1 MFRRSLLGLAAAF
14 ALAAPALPALAQSS
28 AGDAPANPRVRI
40 ETAHGAIVVELYR
53 DKAPIT
59 VANYLRY
66 VDRGLF
72 NGATFYR
79 ASRPPGY
86 TAVDY
91 GSIQGGLQ
99 NDPAKVLPPIAHE
112 PTTRTGLKHGDGTI
126 SMGRHAPG
134 TAQADWFI
142 TLGDMSYLDAD
153 PKNPRANPGFAAFG
167 QVVEGLDVVKTII
180 ALPVDPN
187 RGEGAMKGE
196 MLVRPVRITR
206 ISRVAAPPPAPPPAP
221 VAPPVTAPAATSQA
235 PAAATPDAGAS
246 PPAGASAPN

>member
-1 MFRRSLLGLAAAF
+1 MLRRTLIALSVAALASAAQAQTPVTPPAAADP
-14 ALAAPALPALAQSS
+14 APTPVGAPPAK
-28 AGDAPANPRVRI
+28 PNPKVKL
-40 ETAHGAIVVELYR
+40 ETPQGVIVVELFP

-59 VANYLRY
+59 VANYLKY

-86 TAVDY
+86 TGTDY
-91 GSIQGGLQ
+91 GLIQGGLQ
-99 NDPAKVLPPIAHE
+99 NDPKKVLPPIAHE
-112 PTTRTGLKHGDGTI
+112 STVKTGLTHKTEGTI

-134 TAQADWFI
+134 TAQADWSI

-153 PKNPRANPGFAAFG
+153 PKDPKKTPGFAAFG
-167 QVVEGLDVVKTII
+167 QVVEGLDVVQKII

-196 MLVRPVRITR
+196 MLKAPVKITR
-206 ISRVAAPPPAPPPAP
+206 ASRLV
-221 VAPPVTAPAATSQA
+221 Q
-235 PAAATPDAGAS
+235 
-246 PPAGASAPN
+246 N

>member
-1 MFRRSLLGLAAAF
+1 MLRRTVLGLAAAF
-14 ALAAPALPALAQSS
+14 ALSAVAQAQPAPAPTPAAPP
-28 AGDAPANPRVRI
+28 APAPTPAPPAKPNPRVKI
-40 ETAHGAIVVELYR
+40 ETALGAIVVELYA

-59 VANYLRY
+59 VANYLKY

-72 NGATFYR
+72 NGAAFYR

-99 NDPAKVLPPIAHE
+99 NDPKKVLPPIAHE
-112 PTTRTGLKHGDGTI
+112 STIKTGLKHGNGTI

-134 TAQADWFI
+134 TAQSDWFI

-153 PKNPRANPGFAAFG
+153 PKNPKANPGFAAFG
-167 QVVEGLDVVKTII
+167 QVVEGLEVVQKII

-196 MLVRPVRITR
+196 MLVKPLRITKV
-206 ISRVAAPPPAPPPAP
+206 SRVAAP
-221 VAPPVTAPAATSQA
+221 S
-235 PAAATPDAGAS
+235 
-246 PPAGASAPN
+246 

>member
-1 MFRRSLLGLAAAF
+1 MLRRTLIALSVAALASAAQ
-14 ALAAPALPALAQSS
+14 AQPAATPAPQAAPAPIAK
-28 AGDAPANPRVRI
+28 PNPRVKI
-40 ETAHGAIVVELYR
+40 ETAQGAIVVELYP

-86 TAVDY
+86 TGTDY
-91 GSIQGGLQ
+91 GLIQGGLQ
-99 NDPAKVLPPIAHE
+99 NDPKKVLPPIAHE
-112 PTTRTGLKHGDGTI
+112 STIKTGLTHKTEGTI

-134 TAQADWFI
+134 TAQSDWSI

-153 PKNPRANPGFAAFG
+153 PKNPKQNPGFAAFG
-167 QVVEGLDVVKTII
+167 QVVEGLDVVQKII

-196 MLVRPVRITR
+196 MLRQPLRITR
-206 ISRVAAPPPAPPPAP
+206 ISRYTPPPAAVTAPPPAA
-221 VAPPVTAPAATSQA
+221 APAV
-235 PAAATPDAGAS
+235 ATPT
-246 PPAGASAPN
+246 PQ

>member
-1 MFRRSLLGLAAAF
+1 MLRRTLLGLSAAVAVATLAQAQEPAPAAAPDPNPP
-14 ALAAPALPALAQSS
+14 APAAKP
-28 AGDAPANPRVRI
+28 NPRVRI
-40 ETAHGAIVVELYR
+40 ETAQGAIVVELYPE
-53 DKAPIT
+53 KAPIT

-86 TAVDY
+86 TAADY

-99 NDPAKVLPPIAHE
+99 NDPKKVLPPIAHE
-112 PTTRTGLKHGDGTI
+112 PTTKTGLKHGEGTI

-134 TAQADWFI
+134 TAQSDWFI

-153 PKNPRANPGFAAFG
+153 PKNPKANPGFAAFG
-167 QVVEGLDVVKTII
+167 QVVEGLDVVRKII
-180 ALPVDPN
+180 VLPVDPS

-196 MLVRPVRITR
+196 MLRQPLRITR
-206 ISRVAAPPPAPPPAP
+206 VSRVAPGVEPPEPAP
-221 VAPPVTAPAATSQA
+221 
-235 PAAATPDAGAS
+235 
-246 PPAGASAPN
+246 

>member
-1 MFRRSLLGLAAAF
+1 MIARRLLLALASALILAGPAAAQ
-14 ALAAPALPALAQSS
+14 APAATTPAPEP
-28 AGDAPANPRVRI
+28 APPKSKNPHVKI
-40 ETAHGAIVVELYR
+40 ETPLGAIVVELFP

-59 VANYLRY
+59 VANYLKY

-86 TAVDY
+86 TATDY

-99 NDPAKVLPPIAHE
+99 NDPKKVLPPIAHE
-112 PTTRTGLKHGDGTI
+112 PTTKTGLKHGDGTI

-134 TAQADWFI
+134 TAQSDWFI

-153 PKNPRANPGFAAFG
+153 PKDPRKTPGFAAFG
-167 QVVEGLDVVKTII
+167 QVVDGLDVVKKII

-196 MLVRPVRITR
+196 MLVKPVRINR
-206 ISRVAAPPPAPPPAP
+206 VSRVPA
-221 VAPPVTAPAATSQA
+221 S
-235 PAAATPDAGAS
+235 
-246 PPAGASAPN
+246 